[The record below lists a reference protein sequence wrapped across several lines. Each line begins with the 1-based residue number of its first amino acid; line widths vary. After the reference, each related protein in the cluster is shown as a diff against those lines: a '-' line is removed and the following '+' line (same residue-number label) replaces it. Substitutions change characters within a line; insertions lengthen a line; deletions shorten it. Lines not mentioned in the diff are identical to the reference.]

1 MVPCP
6 PEPNAL
12 DTGFDLE
19 RRRDRRDLFHEF
31 QTLPKRRD
39 EEIFKP
45 HLACA

>member
-1 MVPCP
+1 MDQLP
-6 PEPNAL
+6 AFDTL

-45 HLACA
+45 HLAYA